1 MLDNNITPL
10 QIFNFNKN
18 ELINR
23 FNIEEEFAEHILDKE
38 IRKKVNKDLEYML
51 KNKID
56 YITFQEDKYP
66 QLLKFIND
74 PPIGLYIKGNSNIL
88 NQKSISIIGARI
100 CSDYGKNATIYFA
113 KELSKR
119 NINVISGLAK
129 GIDSFSH
136 IGTIQNGGKTIAVL
150 GNGLDKIYPEENK
163 FLAEKILET
172 NGAIISEYPIN
183 SKIEKINFPARN
195 RIISGMTTAILVVEA
210 KKKSGALIT
219 VDYAL
224 EQGKE
229 IFVVPGNINSV
240 FSVGTNELIKQG
252 ATLVSSVKDI
262 LNIVFK

>member
-1 MLDNNITPL
+1 
-10 QIFNFNKN
+10 
-18 ELINR
+18 
-23 FNIEEEFAEHILDKE
+23 
-38 IRKKVNKDLEYML
+38 
-51 KNKID
+51 
-56 YITFQEDKYP
+56 
-66 QLLKFIND
+66 
-74 PPIGLYIKGNSNIL
+74 
-88 NQKSISIIGARI
+88 
-100 CSDYGKNATIYFA
+100 
-113 KELSKR
+113 
-119 NINVISGLAK
+119 
-129 GIDSFSH
+129 
-136 IGTIQNGGKTIAVL
+136 
-150 GNGLDKIYPEENK
+150 GLDKIYPEENK

-262 LNIVFK
+262 LNIV